1 LVCSSCSS
9 SLYVLLFHVHIF
21 SFINFLYPI
30 LTLLPF
36 SFFAF
41 VSSRIH
47 PYMPRSFL
55 VKSFV
60 IKIFLFSFSCKHDFF
75 SIISIFFSYL
85 LTCPTYI
92 FLLILYTLS
101 ISTSISRLSEWLVRK
116 VEEIYARTRN
126 KVKVGEKEGEW
137 FETTKGVRQGC
148 PLSPLLFTIY
158 VADVDEML
166 RKAQAGGGGS

>member
-1 LVCSSCSS
+1 LACSFCSS
-9 SLYVLLFHVHIF
+9 SFYVLLFHVHIF
-21 SFINFLYPI
+21 SFIVNFLYPI

-60 IKIFLFSFSCKHDFF
+60 IKIFLFSFSRKHDFF
-75 SIISIFFSYL
+75 FIISIFFSYL

-101 ISTSISRLSEWLVRK
+101 ISKSISRLFLIHSSRFFSNISFFSCLVPCL
-116 VEEIYARTRN
+116 VFHDIC
-126 KVKVGEKEGEW
+126 G
-137 FETTKGVRQGC
+137 F
-148 PLSPLLFTIY
+148 LFGFPS
-158 VADVDEML
+158 L
-166 RKAQAGGGGS
+166 FP